1 MLTITPKLDPQLLSK
16 FSIEAGIFLNKLRA
30 AAGNRMV
37 TPRLLP
43 HLENLPQTA
52 CRNKQS
58 TLSESVVI

>member
-1 MLTITPKLDPQLLSK
+1 MLTIASKLDPQLAPK

-52 CRNKQS
+52 CWNKRP
-58 TLSESVVI
+58 TLPESVGI